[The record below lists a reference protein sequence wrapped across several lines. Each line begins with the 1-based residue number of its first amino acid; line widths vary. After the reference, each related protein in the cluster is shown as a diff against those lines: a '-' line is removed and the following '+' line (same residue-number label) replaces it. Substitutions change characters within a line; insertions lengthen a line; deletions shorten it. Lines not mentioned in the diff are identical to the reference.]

1 MRLHEW
7 YKCEHCPEFHP
18 VELDLFLKA
27 HTRENIP
34 DFARKEMEMVNN
46 SNDYMYTVLD
56 TILKTSSLHEV
67 GQQFNQLDKN
77 FARAKV
83 LDASQNFDHR
93 TAQLATRNY
102 KMFESERQMVMH
114 IKRNQRICVR
124 TMKNMFE
131 GARPH
136 LCRAVEIFTSNPS
149 EQWKEVTDFKMKVK
163 PLWFTGNRIYQFLTR
178 IVLIVLEGLY
188 TRYECKVMLDG
199 EVIEILTFSLRV
211 SGYPCHAHWSA
222 KGPSLEQ
229 TKVWLL
235 PWQSDPNKFAYAFTG
250 KPTVCSSL
258 HNLYYLRV
266 TALLLRRQ

>member
-1 MRLHEW
+1 
-7 YKCEHCPEFHP
+7 
-18 VELDLFLKA
+18 
-27 HTRENIP
+27 
-34 DFARKEMEMVNN
+34 
-46 SNDYMYTVLD
+46 MYTVLD

-67 GQQFNQLDKN
+67 GQQFNQLDQN

-83 LDASQNFDHR
+83 LDASQNFDQR

-102 KMFESERQMVMH
+102 KMIESERQMVMH

-163 PLWFTGNRIYQFLTR
+163 PLWFTGSRTYQFLTR

-222 KGPSLEQ
+222 EGPSLEQ